1 MEAVLPIM
9 SQFPEIETCVEVSG
23 WAGLRGRCHLGG
35 PASSGEAPLTSVV
48 PGTPVGLS
56 PRPPVLCQE
65 PEEHLGAVLLC
76 TEGGAAPHG
85 PALRPR
91 GQAGGQQAP
100 ARQPGWRGW
109 CSGDVL
115 SRLSLQ
121 LRPACAQALTRIFR
135 LSDRDLDQALSD
147 EELNTFQV
155 RPPSLG
161 DTVSGALVTPSS
173 H

>member
-1 MEAVLPIM
+1 M
-9 SQFPEIETCVEVSG
+9 
-23 WAGLRGRCHLGG
+23 
-35 PASSGEAPLTSVV
+35 
-48 PGTPVGLS
+48 
-56 PRPPVLCQE
+56 
-65 PEEHLGAVLLC
+65 
-76 TEGGAAPHG
+76 
-85 PALRPR
+85 
-91 GQAGGQQAP
+91 
-100 ARQPGWRGW
+100 
-109 CSGDVL
+109 L

-161 DTVSGALVTPSS
+161 DTVSGVLVTPSS